1 MNAIEFVKKF
11 GWKDAKVCLLNCAS
25 PEDKW
30 FMRRGDLI
38 SGQEFDNLK
47 QIVEAFEL
55 VDKFGG
61 FEKANKTLKKAYD
74 NCSSIISIRKIGFEC
89 SYSDLQEAINLVEQC
104 Q

>member
-1 MNAIEFVKKF
+1 MNAIEFVKNHGIEYTK
-11 GWKDAKVCLLNCAS
+11 GIIIGCESGLLPKNNNYA
-25 PEDKW
+25 D
-30 FMRRGDLI
+30 
-38 SGQEFDNLK
+38 LK
-47 QIVEAFEL
+47 QIVDAFEL

>member
-1 MNAIEFVKKF
+1 MNAIEFVKENGIDSTREKIDF
-11 GWKDAKVCLLNCAS
+11 LENRSRNKS
-25 PEDKW
+25 EDKAQL
-30 FMRRGDLI
+30 LI
-38 SGQEFDNLK
+38 DLK